1 MTYELAS
8 GVPDF
13 LERARLEVVSS
24 FRRQQGF
31 FHSPIEMGDTLN
43 SRAFFP
49 ILYSFSYSWA
59 IDGKSR
65 ERDEQF

>member
-13 LERARLEVVSS
+13 LERARLEVISS
-24 FRRQQGF
+24 FRRQRVF

-43 SRAFFP
+43 SRAFFL
-49 ILYSFSYSWA
+49 ILHSFPYSWA
-59 IDGKSR
+59 TDGTDR
-65 ERDEQF
+65 ERDKQF